1 MKNKRFKKALSVFL
15 SILMLMSCWVW
26 VAPTDASAAG
36 SYYVRVYL
44 NIYDG
49 ANSDGYGKAYSVV
62 DDINSE
68 FYGKPNEYK
77 WDYGS
82 SWSATD
88 NSAGYDGEVN
98 MAGFTLFYDNDKQ
111 YKTYDLSADLVAA
124 TTTLG
129 NKFTSMDELTLDNF
143 ATWPNKVEKV
153 YAFELDS
160 MPSSLFWVN
169 DENNAINGET
179 GFGIHKITVAESSTS
194 QEHIL
199 WTGLSGS
206 ESYYECYYGTITPTG
221 IITPWDDC
229 PGESTKS
236 FYKDYTTS
244 AIGTWFDPFNA
255 GDYNVYPVNNYLSGG
270 VSASFTVGNSG
281 SSTDI
286 DYIDVG
292 NTNNYYINFTN
303 HSTQDATVIALNNS
317 NYLNGYPGDGKLV
330 IKSGETKS
338 YVLNKSSMGGDGTYV
353 NFAFRYTLDNVY
365 NSNGT
370 TSTEFYQA
378 NGIGT
383 WNTTDDSKEI
393 DAAEDTNNTAG
404 FVLYQNDSTF
414 RYNIDVS
421 NRFAVSYGILER
433 ASATNGNRTRHVD
446 FNYNYWLESTGMDD
460 WDDTGLRLVARK
472 YTNYRHVFQ
481 ETRNDGTLSLEGAIS
496 NNDASISM
504 ADIVKTYTAPTDYYN
519 RPDVSNR
526 PWSYVGSPC
535 KPFWDEQSQHRY
547 GTVYDNNTDG
557 IFRFC
562 GRIFEPNSSTSD
574 PAKIVFTNMT
584 WRDYE
589 DDTATF
595 SGTINVYTFN
605 KTDLRNYVRSL
616 GGLGANWAPMRT
628 RFNDAKWNA
637 YESALQT
644 AMQVLANHKTNQ
656 KAVTDAY
663 NNLVAA
669 CDALK
674 NSANL
679 VNQVAEVTYT
689 KRTADYN
696 SAATD
701 TTNKYLIM
709 PIGTETAVPS
719 YDAYKHTTSGTVV
732 AKQSSNLKTNFTQYE
747 TGINPIDY
755 RYWKIDFAGV
765 DEALAKATNLLNTP
779 LDTYSA
785 SYYEKIQDAR
795 TALSAFDRDADAW
808 TPTHQSDIDNA
819 LAALNELLAHD
830 STDAAKHQFIED
842 DKGNYVVKF
851 DDTTHWYECGVCGYK
866 YMHENHTTSAT
877 PDSNDENSHI
887 VECTYVDNTSGNT
900 CDFVMTEPHTFANP
914 ELARPTDNDKD
925 GVWENGTY
933 TYTCTCGA
941 TKEEDA
947 VRADYSELEEAI
959 EALEGIKNDENLSDE
974 AKTVIANTLTKAD
987 NLADDLV
994 TAEQDQIDNLVK
1006 ELQKVKADADEA
1018 IKNKELGVEKITEA
1032 TSGVKVQFIDSDGL
1046 GKIENVQ
1053 LGKDDGFKIRVA
1065 NGNADSNITITNIQG
1080 DGISET
1086 DDQTIESGKSTDFDV
1101 TMPTTAGIKEYTITY
1116 TIDGLRDAEGN
1127 AVEFTTKA
1135 YLYVK
1140 GEAYKPYHLMDET
1153 CNNGPA
1159 TAKWEYS
1166 LESSVGDFAPVYNNK
1181 APKAEF
1187 GNSNLVV
1194 DKDWVR
1200 PVYHKYDYEDNKC
1213 FAECTGT
1220 GDTPYVKGDAH
1231 AATYRYYIDTSLA
1244 PTWQEAG
1251 FKAVIAEG
1259 VESKYDYAVFNYIR
1273 LANNKAYLDSIK
1285 GDNKTFS
1292 VTVIPGASSNVPT
1305 KTWTATST
1313 GDAALTVSDTS
1324 DIKDFFKDN
1333 EYLFGNYL
1341 DEAQTIYTA
1350 YTNFSGNIPQSTDA
1364 AKMMFSYRIGY
1375 NMAEDHFLGGVQAE
1389 STTMTTHLYITSY
1402 DKAALREAVANA
1414 EQAGFNSEYFNSET
1428 YKAYEDALKT
1438 AKEVLGK
1445 AETNQAEIDAATAA
1459 LNTAIENLNK
1469 ADAEAKF
1476 ILTVIHEIH
1485 DGADR
1490 NSEEKITEYDYYLVN
1505 GDITPAQIDL
1515 TDMQINKKSDIANLT
1530 ITEDTEYTYYYWYI
1544 DYSAV
1549 QGAIDAAEE
1558 FINNAD
1564 DYSEEF
1570 IADVT
1575 AKKEALEDILDNK
1588 DATTTPESQ
1597 SEVDDA
1603 IKAVTDLTG
1612 HTCADNDKDHKCD
1625 TCGATMG
1632 THADVDPKDH
1642 NCDYCGGKLTDCTDG
1657 NNDHNCD
1664 VCGNK
1669 LTDCADGNNDHKC
1682 DTCGTTLS
1690 TCADG
1695 NNDHNCDT
1703 CGTELSKC
1711 ADGNN
1716 DHNCDVCGDKLTD
1729 CADGDNNHK
1738 CDVCGKKLSECA
1750 DTTTDNDHSCD
1761 ICGKADVTEH
1771 EFVNPALT
1779 RPTYNNETGEWTNGV
1794 YTSTCNCGTTET
1806 TNIARADYEEYDAVK
1821 VALEVLLANDKLTQ
1835 AAKDKIT
1842 AALETNK
1849 IDDNYVATAE
1859 EQKLI
1864 DDAAAALN
1872 VTLGEINAGIND
1884 GSMVYV
1890 DLSAYNAA
1898 LEIYNNTTKKVAK
1911 DADMETAQTAINSVA
1926 GIDATSTKA
1935 NGNQDKI
1942 NTATATLAA
1951 LNEKYAKCA
1960 QNEHSYETE
1969 TTAPTCTAQG
1979 YTTYTCKVCGHA
1991 YTSNFVNANG
2001 HAWGEWN
2008 LTTAPTKDT
2017 EGTYTR
2023 ICSKD
2028 DATETK
2034 SVAREDY
2041 SAYDETVKKA
2051 EDLLEDETLTTEAKD
2066 VIQNALDKAK
2076 ELDQNLP
2083 ADVVVDDEI
2092 IIDNDSAEKIKN
2104 AADTL
2109 EEAIKS
2115 LYDENGKLK
2124 AEYEK
2129 VNLTEYNAAVN
2140 AYESLKDKMSEADK
2154 NAVAEAMKS
2163 VTDAKIDEN
2172 TSKADGQD
2180 ILDEATAKIVE
2191 INAKYGNCAAGNH
2204 TWGEPVLTKKPTAT
2218 EQGEYTETCG
2228 VCGETQTTKVD
2239 LADYNAFNTVVSQLQ
2254 NLAKTENLT
2263 AEAAKAIADALAKAD
2278 ALDKNLPADATTAD
2292 GKVIKG
2298 GQDKIDALVAELNK
2312 VITDTNAAITDGSA
2326 LKPDYANW
2334 EIAEGNYDAL
2344 DKKNVKDDIIAE
2356 VNGLKN
2362 TIAGKQS
2369 DETLTQA
2376 TATQKDINDATA
2388 RLNQIIEGIN
2398 DGSLRD
2404 PDYSA
2409 VENKITE
2416 AKGNDNLNKDTQ
2428 DKIKDIEEELQKIK
2442 DKTEPEANAKDDQP
2456 AVDEL
2461 EDQLDEILKDIA
2473 DNSAKAPDYTNWD
2486 AAEGT
2491 YDALDK
2497 TNISETLI
2505 NEATGL
2511 KNTIDALKADPTAN
2525 AKEDQATIDD
2535 ATARLNEIITEIN
2548 GILNEKPDFTG
2559 YDALHDEY
2567 EKLVAQYGDKI
2578 KDSVAEDVS
2587 DLDEI
2592 VDGVRTDET
2601 ATKIKDQSTVDNAKT
2616 QLDTIINGIKDGSLR
2631 DPDYSAVENKINEAK
2646 GNDNLNK
2653 DTQDKIKDI
2662 EEELQKIK
2670 DKTEPEANAKDD
2682 QDDVDALK
2690 DQLDE
2695 ILDSI
2700 ANGTATAPDYTKWD
2714 VAEEA
2719 YDDFTAEELQNVK
2732 TEILDEV
2739 TALKNTINTL
2749 KADPTANAK
2758 DDQKTVND
2766 ATTRLNQIIEGIN
2779 NGSLLNPDDG
2789 ECKHTSTEYVVDNS
2803 NGDKLSTH
2811 SLKCKAC
2818 GEILSTE
2825 ACTFTTKTVEATCHS
2840 EGYTVYSCTVCSY
2853 GFRADFTEL
2862 LPHTYSNW
2870 QLVEISCTE
2879 VATMTRECIVEG
2891 CLAQE
2896 SKPAKDENG
2905 KPVYGMHT
2913 LVVVEGKAATCLNDG
2928 YTDYTYC
2935 VVCNKRT
2942 DSTVLPATGHKDDN
2956 HNGNCDLCSRPMNPA
2971 GHCSCFCHGDSFFEK
2986 LLFRIINFFWKLFK
3000 INRNCDCGAN
3010 HW

>member
-26 VAPTDASAAG
+26 VAPTDASAANK
-36 SYYVRVYL
+36 YYVKVYV

-49 ANSDGYGKAYSVV
+49 SDGYGGTYSVEE
-62 DDINSE
+62 ST
-68 FYGKPNEYK
+68 GKPKNYS
-77 WDYGS
+77 WATNDGWYGR
-82 SWSATD
+82 
-88 NSAGYDGEVN
+88 VN
-98 MAGFTLFYDNDKQ
+98 MTGFTVFGEKGDYDAQDVSAALLEAEKLNTYYDMSGLSNDNANGDWDSKAIAKAE
-111 YKTYDLSADLVAA
+111 YTFV
-124 TTTLG
+124 
-129 NKFTSMDELTLDNF
+129 
-143 ATWPNKVEKV
+143 
-153 YAFELDS
+153 LDS
-160 MPSSLFWVN
+160 FPVEIFWMN
-169 DENNAINGET
+169 DENNWDGGNT
-179 GFGIHKITVAESSTS
+179 GFAIRKLTVATS
-194 QEHIL
+194 ENGTEHTM
-199 WTGLSGS
+199 WEGLAGS
-206 ESYYECYYGTITPTG
+206 DSETYNYYGSITPTG
-221 IITPWDDC
+221 IHTCFEDYAKNYDMNDY
-229 PGESTKS
+229 K
-236 FYKDYTTS
+236 FYKAITTS
-244 AIGTWFDPFNA
+244 SQRQWTDPYTYGSAGT
-255 GDYNVYPVNNYLSGG
+255 YYLNEYANGG
-270 VSASFTVGNSG
+270 VSATFSEGTSSVASTV
-281 SSTDI
+281 
-286 DYIDVG
+286 DYID
-292 NTNNYYINFTN
+292 TSSSDTYYVNFTN
-303 HSTQDATVIALNNS
+303 HSKTQAATITGIYNNGNFITSPADSTASDPLEPGETRSFEINKSKYGSLAKYNGAANFTFEYTLSNVYASDDINASLARFLQPAYIGLWNESSYSKSGTTFSLNNIG
-317 NYLNGYPGDGKLV
+317 NLQV
-330 IKSGETKS
+330 T
-338 YVLNKSSMGGDGTYV
+338 
-353 NFAFRYTLDNVY
+353 FQ
-365 NSNGT
+365 T
-370 TSTEFYQA
+370 TE
-378 NGIGT
+378 
-383 WNTTDDSKEI
+383 
-393 DAAEDTNNTAG
+393 
-404 FVLYQNDSTF
+404 
-414 RYNIDVS
+414 
-421 NRFAVSYGILER
+421 GILETVSTPSGKVDH
-433 ASATNGNRTRHVD
+433 ASVEYRYYIDNSVVD
-446 FNYNYWLESTGMDD
+446 NSWEK
-460 WDDTGLRLVARK
+460 TGLRF
-472 YTNYRHVFQ
+472 YITETNNSRVHFQ
-481 ETRNDGTLSLEGAIS
+481 NKNKTAGTMRFSGPITNTTTASLK
-496 NNDASISM
+496 M
-504 ADIVKTYTAPTDYYN
+504 ADFAFGSITENFVYNVSATANYNQTVTPTWEPKTSDSYATLYNDNPAWVRFGGTTFEIDPDSETQYANILLSDMLFNDYYN
-519 RPDVSNR
+519 YQAKFSASIDV
-526 PWSYVGSPC
+526 YAV
-535 KPFWDEQSQHRY
+535 
-547 GTVYDNNTDG
+547 
-557 IFRFC
+557 
-562 GRIFEPNSSTSD
+562 
-574 PAKIVFTNMT
+574 
-584 WRDYE
+584 
-589 DDTATF
+589 
-595 SGTINVYTFN
+595 N
-605 KTDLRNYVRSL
+605 KAELRNYIQSTL
-616 GGLGANWAPMRT
+616 LDFAPMSLRYNT
-628 RFNDAKWNA
+628 
-637 YESALQT
+637 T
-644 AMQVLANHKTNQ
+644 AFETYQNKLAAAMNVLADQKTNQ
-656 KAVTDAY
+656 KAVNNALAELKSAVADLQKTD
-663 NNLVAA
+663 NLI
-669 CDALK
+669 
-674 NSANL
+674 
-679 VNQVAEVTYT
+679 NQVAELTHIQYVDDIGSEVAAKIAERYVLIPLGGHTVPQNTAYIGNGTYKDKT
-689 KRTADYN
+689 NKKT
-696 SAATD
+696 SI
-701 TTNKYLIM
+701 TTNYSK
-709 PIGTETAVPS
+709 E
-719 YDAYKHTTSGTVV
+719 DTSIDILNHYYWNIDYS
-732 AKQSSNLKTNFTQYE
+732 Q
-747 TGINPIDY
+747 INPTIDLLEAAVENFDSKTHSEAF
-755 RYWKIDFAGV
+755 KI
-765 DEALAKATNLLNTP
+765 ALENAKKELESIKQTEGDDSPTAQEDIDNYINAATNLLAHIGTSNDYCDYDANNDGVDELKTKIP
-779 LDTYSA
+779 TCLEEGYTY
-785 SYYEKIQDAR
+785 YQCNICGKIQEVETLDITDHSYVEDA
-795 TALSAFDRDADAW
+795 
-808 TPTHQSDIDNA
+808 N
-819 LAALNELLAHD
+819 
-830 STDAAKHQFIED
+830 
-842 DKGNYVVKF
+842 GNYVVFF
-851 DDTTHWYECGVCGYK
+851 DETTHWYECGVCGYK

-877 PDSNDENSHI
+877 PDSNDANSHI

-900 CDFVMTEPHTFANP
+900 CDFVMTEPHTFTNP
-914 ELARPTDNDKD
+914 ELARPTLVD
-925 GVWENGTY
+925 GVWKNGTY
-933 TYTCTCGA
+933 TYICTCGA

-974 AKTVIANTLTKAD
+974 AKTVINNAIAKGEGIAQN
-987 NLADDLV
+987 LV

-1046 GKIENVQ
+1046 GTIENVQ

-1065 NGNADSNITITNIQG
+1065 NGNADSNITITEVKG

-1086 DDQTIESGKSTDFDV
+1086 ADQTIESGKSTDFDV

-1140 GEAYKPYHLMDET
+1140 GEAYQPYHLMDEK
-1153 CNNGPA
+1153 CANGSAHPYWNFYLDS
-1159 TAKWEYS
+1159 TYY
-1166 LESSVGDFAPVYNNK
+1166 GDFALVHATK
-1181 APKAEF
+1181 APLDAF
-1187 GNSNLVV
+1187 GNTNLVQ
-1194 DKDWVR
+1194 DS
-1200 PVYHKYDYEDNKC
+1200 
-1213 FAECTGT
+1213 TGAL
-1220 GDTPYVKGDAH
+1220 DYVKEQYDFENDSCYAGCTDDKWASGDAH
-1231 AATYRYYIDTSLA
+1231 AATYRYYIDTSNA
-1244 PTWQEAG
+1244 DTYEKAG
-1251 FKAVIAEG
+1251 LRARL
-1259 VESKYDYAVFNYIR
+1259 VESTTSDYDNAPFIYVR
-1273 LANNKAYLDSIK
+1273 LANNDKYLEKVVGSDKS
-1285 GDNKTFS
+1285 FS
-1292 VTVIPGASSNVPT
+1292 VTLVPSSTSNVPT
-1305 KTWTATST
+1305 KTWTATSN
-1313 GDAALTVSDTS
+1313 GDMTVSQLKNSNEDEWIFGAHAKDSTS
-1324 DIKDFFKDN
+1324 I
-1333 EYLFGNYL
+1333 
-1341 DEAQTIYTA
+1341 ATSVA
-1350 YTNFSGNIPQSTDA
+1350 NFAGAIPQKTEDA
-1364 AKMMFSYRIGY
+1364 KLMFSWRMEFNKGTIIK
-1375 NMAEDHFLGGVQAE
+1375 QAE
-1389 STTMTTHLYITSY
+1389 AVTITTHLYITSY
-1402 DKAALREAVANA
+1402 DKAELREAVANA

-1445 AETNQAEIDAATAA
+1445 AETNQKEVDEATAA

-1476 ILTVIHEIH
+1476 ILTVIHSIH
-1485 DGADR
+1485 ENADK
-1490 NSEEKITEYDYYLVN
+1490 NSEATSTEYDYYLVN

-1544 DYSAV
+1544 DYS
-1549 QGAIDAAEE
+1549 GAQDAIKKAEE
-1558 FINNAD
+1558 IINNAD
-1564 DYSEEF
+1564 DYNPDF
-1570 IADVT
+1570 VTDVT
-1575 AKKEALEDILDNK
+1575 KAKDDLEDSMASDNSP
-1588 DATTTPESQ
+1588 ASQ
-1597 SEVDDA
+1597 DDA
-1603 IKAVTDLTG
+1603 NTLLDALTGLTG
-1612 HTCADNDKDHKCD
+1612 HTCADEDTDHDCD
-1625 TCGATMG
+1625 ICGATMG

-1642 NCDYCGGKLTDCTDG
+1642 KCDYCGGKLTDCTDG

-1669 LTDCADGNNDHKC
+1669 LTDCADSDND
-1682 DTCGTTLS
+1682 
-1690 TCADG
+1690 
-1695 NNDHNCDT
+1695 
-1703 CGTELSKC
+1703 
-1711 ADGNN
+1711 
-1716 DHNCDVCGDKLTD
+1716 
-1729 CADGDNNHK
+1729 HK
-1738 CDVCGKKLSECA
+1738 CDVCGTKLSECA
-1750 DTTTDNDHSCD
+1750 DVTTDKDHNCD
-1761 ICGKADVTEH
+1761 LCGAENVTEH
-1771 EFVNPALT
+1771 EYVNPVLT
-1779 RPTYNNETGEWTNGV
+1779 RPAYNKETGEWTNGV
-1794 YTSTCNCGTTET
+1794 YTSTCNCGATET

-1821 VALEVLLANDKLTQ
+1821 VALEALLANDKLTQ

-1842 AALETNK
+1842 AALEANK

-1864 DDAAAALN
+1864 DDATEALN
-1872 VTLGEINAGIND
+1872 ITLGEINAGISD

-1898 LEIYNNTTKKVAK
+1898 LEIYNNTTKNVAK
-1911 DADMETAQTAINSVA
+1911 DTDIDTAQTAIGSVA
-1926 GIDATSTKA
+1926 GISATSTKA

-1942 NTATATLAA
+1942 NTATATLTA

-1960 QNEHSYETE
+1960 QNEHSYETV

-1991 YTSNFVNANG
+1991 YTSNFVDANG

-2023 ICSKD
+2023 ICSKG

-2041 SAYDETVKKA
+2041 SAYDETVKTA
-2051 EDLLEDETLTTEAKD
+2051 EDLLKDETLTTEAK
-2066 VIQNALDKAK
+2066 VIIQNALDKAK

-2104 AADTL
+2104 ATDTL

-2129 VNLTEYNAAVN
+2129 VNFTEYNAAVN
-2140 AYESLKDKMSEADK
+2140 AYESLKDNMSEADK

-2163 VTDAKIDEN
+2163 VTDAKITEN

-2228 VCGETQTTKVD
+2228 ICGATQITKVD
-2239 LADYNAFNTVVSQLQ
+2239 LANYGDFNTVVSQLQ

-2263 AEAAKAIADALAKAD
+2263 EKAANAIADALAKAE

-2298 GQDKIDALVAELNK
+2298 GQDEIDALVAELNK
-2312 VITDTNAAITDGSA
+2312 VVTDTNAAITDGSA

-2344 DKKNVKDDIIAE
+2344 DKTNVKADIIAE
-2356 VNGLKN
+2356 ANGLKD
-2362 TIAGKQS
+2362 TIAGKQA
-2369 DETLTQA
+2369 DKTLTQA
-2376 TATQKDINDATA
+2376 TATQDDIDDATA
-2388 RLNQIIEGIN
+2388 RLNQIIAGIN

-2456 AVDEL
+2456 AVDAL

-2473 DNSAKAPDYTNWD
+2473 DNSATAPDYTKWD
-2486 AAEGT
+2486 TAEEA
-2491 YDALDK
+2491 YDDFTAEELQNVKTEILDEV
-2497 TNISETLI
+2497 T
-2505 NEATGL
+2505 AL
-2511 KNTIDALKADPTAN
+2511 KNTINTLKADPTAN
-2525 AKEDQATIDD
+2525 AKDDQATIDN
-2535 ATARLNEIITEIN
+2535 ATTRLNEIITEIN
-2548 GILNEKPDFTG
+2548 GILNEKPDFDG
-2559 YDALHDEY
+2559 YDNAHDEY
-2567 EKLVAQYGDKI
+2567 ENLVVQYGDKI
-2578 KDSVAEDVS
+2578 KDSVAEDVA

-2601 ATKIKDQSTVDNAKT
+2601 ATKIEDQGTVDNAKT
-2616 QLDTIINGIKDGSLR
+2616 QLDAIIDGIKDGSLR

-2682 QDDVDALK
+2682 QPAVDALE

-2695 ILDSI
+2695 ILKDITDNS
-2700 ANGTATAPDYTKWD
+2700 AKAPDYTNWD
-2714 VAEEA
+2714 TAEEA

-2766 ATTRLNQIIEGIN
+2766 ATARLNQIIEGIN

-2811 SLKCKAC
+2811 SLKCTAC

-2840 EGYTVYSCTVCSY
+2840 EGYTLYSCTVCSY
-2853 GFRADFTEL
+2853 GFRADFTKMV
-2862 LPHTYSNW
+2862 PHTYSNW

-2896 SKPAKDENG
+2896 SKPAEDENG

-2935 VVCNKRT
+2935 IVCNKRT

-2956 HNGNCDLCSRPMNPA
+2956 HNGNCDLCSSPMNPT